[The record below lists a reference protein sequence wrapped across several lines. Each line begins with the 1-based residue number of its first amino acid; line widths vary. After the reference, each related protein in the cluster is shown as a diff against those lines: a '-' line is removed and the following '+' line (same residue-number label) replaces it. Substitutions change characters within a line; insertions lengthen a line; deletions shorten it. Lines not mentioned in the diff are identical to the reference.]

1 MGDLTTIPDGYYTNI
16 GNSYTTITASNG
28 GTRSSYFD
36 ADYILRNYQQQKVDV
51 AVMIDSSHH
60 KYLNEDDFK
69 DQIKSQLSHETAKE
83 LVKRMQFTKSENHT
97 EFTTRFRGRA
107 WVFTDE
113 EMKQFIKDI
122 KNA

>member
-16 GNSYTTITASNG
+16 GNSYTTMTGVAPR
-28 GTRSSYFD
+28 TSYFD
-36 ADYILRNYQQQKVDV
+36 ADYILRNYQKHKVDV

-69 DQIKSQLSHETAKE
+69 DHIKSELSHETSKE
-83 LVKRMQFTKSENHT
+83 LVKRMQFTKSENHI

-122 KNA
+122 TNA